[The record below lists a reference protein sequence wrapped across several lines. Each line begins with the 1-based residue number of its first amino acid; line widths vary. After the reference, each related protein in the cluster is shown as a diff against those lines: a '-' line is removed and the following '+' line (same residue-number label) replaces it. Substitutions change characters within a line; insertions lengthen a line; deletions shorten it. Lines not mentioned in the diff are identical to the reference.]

1 MKAQLI
7 GRYIEPN
14 KSVSLQNYSSENF
27 LKIWHYHPEL
37 ELDVILSSTGTRF
50 VGDSIK
56 KFIPGDV
63 VLMGENLP
71 HLWLND
77 NIYFQEHSALKAEAV
92 VIHFDNKLV
101 SGMQQIPEMENII
114 SLIQKA
120 KVGVAFRGG
129 ANSSIIKKATDMVES
144 SAYDRV
150 NILINIMAELA
161 ARNDFELLSSSG
173 FVNSFQGIP
182 KSRMA
187 PVYNYVMNNFKE
199 EIKLETI
206 AKIAHMNPS
215 SFSRY
220 FSNYHKKTF
229 TQFVNEIRIGFAC
242 KMLMEYKCNISQV
255 CYESGFNNISNFNR
269 VFKAI
274 KQISPSEYIK
284 LHLNKRL

>member
-1 MKAQLI
+1 M
-7 GRYIEPN
+7 
-14 KSVSLQNYSSENF
+14 
-27 LKIWHYHPEL
+27 

-161 ARNDFELLSSSG
+161 ARNDFELLS
-173 FVNSFQGIP
+173 I
-182 KSRMA
+182 
-187 PVYNYVMNNFKE
+187 
-199 EIKLETI
+199 
-206 AKIAHMNPS
+206 
-215 SFSRY
+215 
-220 FSNYHKKTF
+220 
-229 TQFVNEIRIGFAC
+229 C
-242 KMLMEYKCNISQV
+242 
-255 CYESGFNNISNFNR
+255 
-269 VFKAI
+269 
-274 KQISPSEYIK
+274 
-284 LHLNKRL
+284 

>member
-14 KSVSLQNYSSENF
+14 KSVSLQNYSSEFF

-56 KFIPGDV
+56 KFIPGDI

-77 NIYFQEHSALKAEAV
+77 NKYFEEHSRLKAEAV
-92 VIHFDNKLV
+92 VIHFDKKLV
-101 SGMQQIPEMENII
+101 SGIEKIPEMEKII
-114 SLIQKA
+114 SLIHKA
-120 KVGVAFRGG
+120 KVGVAFRGE
-129 ANSSIIKKATDMVES
+129 ANSSIIKKATDMIES
-144 SAYDRV
+144 SAYERV

-161 ARNDFELLSSSG
+161 ARNDYELLSSSG
-173 FVNSFQGIP
+173 FVNSFQNIP

-220 FSNYHKKTF
+220 FSSFHKKTF

-242 KMLMEYKCNISQV
+242 KMLMEHKCNISQV